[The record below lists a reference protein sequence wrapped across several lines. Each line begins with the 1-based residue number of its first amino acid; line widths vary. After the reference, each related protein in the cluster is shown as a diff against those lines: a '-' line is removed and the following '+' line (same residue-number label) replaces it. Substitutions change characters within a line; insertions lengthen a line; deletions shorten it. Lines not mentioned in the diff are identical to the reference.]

1 MDRSRSTSPTL
12 FREGAATPDIE
23 SAATSVP
30 PSQIDL
36 SAGIDNE
43 KQQDKRYF
51 ESDTGAW
58 LCVFGSMLFLISSY
72 GMYHYF
78 NPSKLVTD

>member
-36 SAGIDNE
+36 STGPDNE
-43 KQQDKRYF
+43 KQLEKRDI
-51 ESDTGAW
+51 ESDVGAW
-58 LCVFGSMLFLISSY
+58 LCVFASMLFLISSY
-72 GMYHYF
+72 G
-78 NPSKLVTD
+78 